1 MIKAFIHRIKQSDF
15 IKNLATLATGT
26 TLAQAVSIFTAPVLY
41 RIYSKVDYGTLGLY
55 MAITG
60 IIGVFSTMQYLQP
73 ILLEKEDDEAK
84 KVMWLNR
91 VINTFVTLL
100 VFLLVLG
107 LGKYVGQWLNNQ
119 DIIPWLYLIPVSIF
133 FTGQN
138 EIFKVWA
145 NRKKKFKIMS
155 FNALLT
161 SLLVPAVSIT
171 VGVFN
176 NGPLGLFLGM
186 LTSQIFPPIVLLI
199 TLTKNENLGLKYL
212 DWRVIKIK
220 AKTYSNF
227 PIYSLPSEF
236 INRFSNQLPVFML
249 SMYAGPAVVGVYNLC
264 VRMLGLPV
272 QLIGGA
278 IGEVFRQKAT
288 QDYNESGN
296 FNAIFKKT
304 LKTLA
309 LISIAPT
316 LIILFWAPEIFSFV
330 FGVKWLESGII
341 AQFLVVYIMMKLI
354 VSPLSYA
361 IFIANKLHIGLLK
374 NIITLVFMY
383 LIFYFGFKFEYNYI
397 NVLTVFGITYALFDF
412 IYLFYLY
419 KLSLNNENRNHKLI
433 IH

>member
-1 MIKAFIHRIKQSDF
+1 MIKAFIHRIKQSEF
-15 IKNLATLATGT
+15 IKNVATLATGT

-91 VINTFVTLL
+91 VINVVVTLL
-100 VFLLVLG
+100 VFLLVIG
-107 LGKYVGQWLNNQ
+107 LGKYVGQWLNNEA
-119 DIIPWLYLIPVSIF
+119 IIPWLYLIPVSIF
-133 FTGQN
+133 FSGQN

-161 SLLVPAVSIT
+161 ASLVPAVSIT

-176 NGPLGLFLGM
+176 NGPLGLFLGI
-186 LTSQIFPPIVLLI
+186 LTSQIVPPIILLI
-199 TLTKNENLGLKYL
+199 TLTKNEDLGLKYL
-212 DWRVIKIK
+212 DWSAIKIK
-220 AKTYSNF
+220 AKIYSNF
-227 PIYSLPSEF
+227 PLYSLPSEF
-236 INRFSNQLPVFML
+236 INRFSNLLPVFML
-249 SMYAGPAVVGVYNLC
+249 SMYVGPAVVGVYNLC
-264 VRMLGLPV
+264 LRMLGLPI

-278 IGEVFRQKAT
+278 IAEVFKQKAT
-288 QDYNESGN
+288 QDYNEKGN
-296 FNAIFKKT
+296 FNNIFKKT
-304 LKTLA
+304 LKSLS
-309 LISIAPT
+309 LISIVPT

-330 FGVKWLESGII
+330 FGGKWLESGII

-383 LIFYFGFKFEYNYI
+383 LIFYLGFKLEYNYI
-397 NVLTVFGITYALFDF
+397 NVLTAFGITYALFDF
-412 IYLFYLY
+412 IYLYYLY
-419 KLSLNNENRNHKLI
+419 SLSLNKENTNH
-433 IH
+433 